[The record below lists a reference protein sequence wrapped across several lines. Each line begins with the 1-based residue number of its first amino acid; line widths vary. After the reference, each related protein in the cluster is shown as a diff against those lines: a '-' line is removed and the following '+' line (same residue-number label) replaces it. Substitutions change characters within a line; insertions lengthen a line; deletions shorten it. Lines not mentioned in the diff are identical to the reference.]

1 MAKSYKITV
10 VEKFDDSK
18 FGDRPLTF
26 GRQLQIEGTR
36 PGPETRIHKSQQKLS
51 FADFQPFDIE
61 HEYDVYMYGRLY
73 DDERSFNKFIARS
86 EIRSYYSGSKKLMLL
101 CGKKADILDF
111 CRKTEELPL
120 IKLKT
125 LQIDMKAL
133 QERLPEVRGVWF
145 RFRTGLIRAK
155 GFMGQQIQ
163 DTREYQDA
171 NTDGDI
177 STLSFYFSD
186 ERNAIIHPI
195 QITEDGAVVLQKNY
209 QSIEEELDFILQV
222 RTALLDGIFSLVD
235 PGRQRRSAAELPER

>member
-1 MAKSYKITV
+1 MAKSYKITA
-10 VEKFDDSK
+10 VERFESSQ
-18 FGDRPLTF
+18 FADRPLTF
-26 GRQLQIEGTR
+26 GKQLQIEGTA
-36 PGPETRIHKSQQKLS
+36 PGPETRIHKSPQKIS
-51 FADFQPFDIE
+51 FGDFRPFDIE

-73 DDERSFNKFIARS
+73 DDDKTFNKFIARS
-86 EIRSYYSGSKKLMLL
+86 EIRSYYSASKSLLLL

-111 CRKTEELPL
+111 CRKTEEIPS
-120 IKLKT
+120 IRLKT

-145 RFRTGLIRAK
+145 RFRTGLIKAK

-186 ERNAIIHPI
+186 ARNGLIHPI

-209 QSIEEELDFILQV
+209 RSIEDELEFILQV
-222 RTALLDGIFSLVD
+222 RAALLDGIYSLVE
-235 PGRQRRSAAELPER
+235 PGRQRRPAGELPVS